1 MGQDECVF
9 QRRRPMPEIEGPSGR
24 GILLMMAVMD
34 EVTIREGNPREPG
47 TQVRLRK
54 CQSEI

>member
-1 MGQDECVF
+1 
-9 QRRRPMPEIEGPSGR
+9 MPEIEGPSGR